1 MDNRQPQNLKHR
13 PPYQTN
19 GGNLFED
26 AMPTLFF
33 PEELVSSEWKFQHK
47 EMIAAEREYAHRYSN
62 GIWGHYP
69 ADNPGIGDYE
79 YVMTGI
85 PELAANSAHVEPDVI
100 SPFASLLVTRLSP
113 DKVYRNLRHFQETY
127 QGIHKCGR
135 GFYDSVKISTGEI
148 SRRYLAI
155 NVGTGLVAVS
165 NYSNDNFIRN
175 TTSEFFEPILP
186 TIAAGNLAY

>member
-1 MDNRQPQNLKHR
+1 MDHREVRMLKHK

-33 PEELVSSEWKFQHK
+33 SEELISSDWRLQHI
-47 EMIAAEREYAHRYSN
+47 EMIRAEREYAKRYSN
-62 GIWGHYP
+62 GLWGHMP

-79 YVMTGI
+79 YVVAGI
-85 PELAANSAHVEPDVI
+85 PELAANSAHIESNVI
-100 SPFASLLVTRLSP
+100 SPYASLLVTQISP
-113 DKVYRNLRHFQETY
+113 DKVCRNLRRFKQSY
-127 QGIHKCGR
+127 PDIHEHGR
-135 GFYDSVKISTGEI
+135 GFYDSVNVGTGKV